1 MYTLRE
7 TLFDKLDGFGISYND
22 DQKLFKNLAIFDF
35 ESICVASDQLKD
47 TNTTT
52 WIGKREP
59 ISVSFFSNLIDEPV
73 FLCDKD
79 PKALIISFVE
89 AIEDLANKSKTEM
102 WTKFSSIEAIIRAR
116 VNAIGENLI
125 KRKDQNASTFE
136 CEDERTE
143 EDDEADM
150 STQFL
155 QMQKNQLLD
164 LQQHFERYVNTLPVF
179 GFNSGKYY
187 LNLIKSYLLPYL
199 IHERDIQPTVNKKA
213 NHFVSLKFGDVQ
225 FLDILNFLGGATSLD
240 SFLKAYKANET
251 KGFFPYEWFDSPE
264 KLDATCFPPY
274 DCFFS
279 KLRNYNPLEKE
290 FTDFTKLLNSGFSQQ
305 ELLKKLRLKNVPPS
319 GIDNYNYLKLVW
331 EQEKMATFRDFVKWY
346 NNKDVPTLEA
356 MQKMMEFYH
365 NKGIDMLKLG
375 CTLPNLANICLH
387 KSTNHKFFP
396 FVEADKDLHDKIRED
411 MTGGP
416 SIVFTREA
424 VVDQTFIRN
433 SENLC
438 KSIVGIDASQLY
450 PFSMC
455 QEMPTGL
462 YTRWEFDTDSQ
473 KFRARTNR
481 SRTFEN
487 MVMSYL
493 QSQRSECKIESY
505 YTTGKQKKI
514 DCFSVDGFCT
524 HCNTVFE
531 AMGCYLH
538 FCPCQEAKASLS

>member
-1 MYTLRE
+1 MRKNINLLRYNNHICYVDDINTFFKRFRCPSCDTFIQKAGNFNRHVKTCKDRVQHIYPKSVYTLRE
-7 TLFDKLDGFGISYND
+7 TSFDKLDGFEISYND

-35 ESICVASDQLKD
+35 ELICVPSEQLKD

-52 WIGKREP
+52 WIGKHEP
-59 ISVSFFSNLIDEPV
+59 ISVSISSNLIDEPV

-89 AIEDLANKSKTEM
+89 AIEDSANKSKTEM
-102 WTKFSSIEAIIRAR
+102 RTKFSSIEAIIRAR
-116 VNAIGENLI
+116 VNAICENLN
-125 KRKDQNASTFE
+125 KRKDQNASLE

-155 QMQKNQLLD
+155 QMQKNQLWD
-164 LQQHFERYVNTLPVF
+164 LQQHFERYVNNLPVF
-179 GFNSGKYY
+179 GFNSGKYD

-199 IHERDIQPTVNKKA
+199 IHERDIQPTVIKKA
-213 NHFVSLKFGDVQ
+213 NHFVSVKFGDVQ

-240 SFLKAYKANET
+240 SFLKAYKTSET

-264 KLDATCFPPY
+264 KLDATFLPPY

-305 ELLKKLRLKNVPPS
+305 ESLRLKNVPPS
-319 GIDNYNYLKLVW
+319 GIDNYNYLKVVW

-346 NNKDVPTLEA
+346 NNKDVVPTMEA

-387 KSTNHKFFP
+387 KSTNHKFF
-396 FVEADKDLHDKIRED
+396 FHLLKLTKIY
-411 MTGGP
+411 MTKYVR
-416 SIVFTREA
+416 I
-424 VVDQTFIRN
+424 
-433 SENLC
+433 
-438 KSIVGIDASQLY
+438 
-450 PFSMC
+450 
-455 QEMPTGL
+455 
-462 YTRWEFDTDSQ
+462 
-473 KFRARTNR
+473 
-481 SRTFEN
+481 
-487 MVMSYL
+487 
-493 QSQRSECKIESY
+493 
-505 YTTGKQKKI
+505 
-514 DCFSVDGFCT
+514 
-524 HCNTVFE
+524 
-531 AMGCYLH
+531 
-538 FCPCQEAKASLS
+538 